1 MDFRNGIRDYYE
13 REKQVFD
20 ALDPNEFN
28 AALNALLRHYD
39 NEDTIYVIGNGG
51 SSATANHMV
60 CDFNKGVSLSLSKP
74 FRVVSLTDNIPS
86 VMAYGNDVGFEDV
99 FYLPLKQWL
108 KPSDMVIAISGSGNS
123 HNVIKAVTYAK
134 KIGAEILGL
143 EGYDGGKLKAI
154 ADINIHAKVNDMQI
168 AEDVH
173 MTFVHVAMQ
182 LLWKALMA
190 REGKEAIY
198 SINH

>member
-74 FRVVSLTDNIPS
+74 FHVVSLTDNIPS

>member
-1 MDFRNGIRDYYE
+1 MDFRNDIHDYYE

-20 ALDPNEFN
+20 ALDPESFN

-39 NEDTIYVIGNGG
+39 HEDTIYVIGNGG

-60 CDFNKGVSLSLSKP
+60 CDFNKGISMSLSKP
-74 FRVVSLTDNIPS
+74 FHVVSLTDNIPS

-108 KPSDMVIAISGSGNS
+108 KSTDMVIAISGSGNS
-123 HNVIKAVTYAK
+123 HNIIKAVTYAK
-134 KIGAEILGL
+134 SIGAEILGL
-143 EGYDGGKLKAI
+143 EGYDGGKLKGI

-182 LLWKALMA
+182 LLWKTLMA

-198 SINH
+198 KINQ

>member
-1 MDFRNGIRDYYE
+1 MDFRNGIHDYYE

-74 FRVVSLTDNIPS
+74 FHVVSLTDNIPS

-134 KIGAEILGL
+134 KIGVEILGL

>member
-39 NEDTIYVIGNGG
+39 REDTIYVIGNGG

-74 FRVVSLTDNIPS
+74 FHVVSLTDNIPS

-108 KPSDMVIAISGSGNS
+108 KPTDMVIAISGSGNS
-123 HNVIKAVTYAK
+123 HNIIKAVTYAK
-134 KIGAEILGL
+134 SIGAEILGL
-143 EGYDGGKLKAI
+143 EGYDGGKLKGI

-182 LLWKALMA
+182 LLWKTLMA
-190 REGKEAIY
+190 REGKAAVYE
-198 SINH
+198 INH

>member
-1 MDFRNGIRDYYE
+1 MDFRNDIHDYYE

-20 ALDPNEFN
+20 ALDPESFN

-39 NEDTIYVIGNGG
+39 REDTIYVIGNGG

-60 CDFNKGVSLSLSKP
+60 CDFNKGISMSLSKP
-74 FRVVSLTDNIPS
+74 FHVVSLTDNIPS

-108 KPSDMVIAISGSGNS
+108 KPTDMVIAISGSGNS
-123 HNVIKAVTYAK
+123 HNIIKAVAYAK
-134 KIGAEILGL
+134 SIGAEILGL
-143 EGYDGGKLKAI
+143 EGYDGGKLKGI

-182 LLWKALMA
+182 LLWKTLMA
-190 REGKEAIY
+190 REGKAAVYE
-198 SINH
+198 INH

>member
-28 AALNALLRHYD
+28 ASLNALLRHYD

-60 CDFNKGVSLSLSKP
+60 CDFNKGISLSLSKP
-74 FRVVSLTDNIPS
+74 FHVVSLTDNIPS

-182 LLWKALMA
+182 LLWKTLMA
-190 REGKEAIY
+190 REGKAAVYE
-198 SINH
+198 INH

>member
-60 CDFNKGVSLSLSKP
+60 CDFNKGISLSLSKP
-74 FRVVSLTDNIPS
+74 FHVVSLTDNLPS

>member
-1 MDFRNGIRDYYE
+1 MDFRNGIHDYYE

-74 FRVVSLTDNIPS
+74 FHVVSLTDNIPS

-168 AEDVH
+168 TEDVH

>member
-1 MDFRNGIRDYYE
+1 MDFRNGIHDYYE

-39 NEDTIYVIGNGG
+39 REDTIYVIGNGG

-74 FRVVSLTDNIPS
+74 FHVVSLTDNIPS

-108 KPSDMVIAISGSGNS
+108 KPTDMVIAISGSGNS
-123 HNVIKAVTYAK
+123 HNIIKAVTYAK
-134 KIGAEILGL
+134 SIGAEILGL
-143 EGYDGGKLKAI
+143 EGYDGGKLKGI

-182 LLWKALMA
+182 LLWKTLMA
-190 REGKEAIY
+190 REGKAAVYE
-198 SINH
+198 INH

>member
-1 MDFRNGIRDYYE
+1 MDFRNGIHDYYE

-74 FRVVSLTDNIPS
+74 FHVVSLTDNIPS

>member
-1 MDFRNGIRDYYE
+1 MDFRNGIHDYYE

-60 CDFNKGVSLSLSKP
+60 CDFNKGISLSLSKP
-74 FRVVSLTDNIPS
+74 FHVVSLTDNIPS

>member
-39 NEDTIYVIGNGG
+39 REDTIYVIGNGG

-74 FRVVSLTDNIPS
+74 FHVVSLTDNIPS

-108 KPSDMVIAISGSGNS
+108 KPTDMVIAISGSGNS
-123 HNVIKAVTYAK
+123 HNIIKAVAYAK
-134 KIGAEILGL
+134 SIGAEILGL
-143 EGYDGGKLKAI
+143 EGYDGGKLKGI

-182 LLWKALMA
+182 LLWKTLMA
-190 REGKEAIY
+190 REGKAAVYE
-198 SINH
+198 INH

>member
-74 FRVVSLTDNIPS
+74 FHVVSLTDNIPS

-182 LLWKALMA
+182 LLWKTLMA
-190 REGKEAIY
+190 REGKAAVYE
-198 SINH
+198 INH

>member
-74 FRVVSLTDNIPS
+74 FHVVSLTDNIPS

-99 FYLPLKQWL
+99 FYLPLK
-108 KPSDMVIAISGSGNS
+108 

-182 LLWKALMA
+182 LLWKTLMA
-190 REGKEAIY
+190 REGKAAVYE
-198 SINH
+198 INH

>member
-1 MDFRNGIRDYYE
+1 MDFRKDIQDYYE

-20 ALDPNEFN
+20 ALDPESFN

-39 NEDTIYVIGNGG
+39 REDTIYVIGNGG

-60 CDFNKGVSLSLSKP
+60 CDFNKGVSMSLSKP
-74 FRVVSLTDNIPS
+74 FHVVSLTDNIPS

-108 KPSDMVIAISGSGNS
+108 KPTDMVIAISGSGNS
-123 HNVIKAVTYAK
+123 HNIIKAVAYAK
-134 KIGAEILGL
+134 SIGAEILGL
-143 EGYDGGKLKAI
+143 EGYDGGKLKGI

-182 LLWKALMA
+182 LLWKTLMA
-190 REGKEAIY
+190 REGKAAVYE
-198 SINH
+198 INH

>member
-60 CDFNKGVSLSLSKP
+60 CDFNKGISLSLSKP
-74 FRVVSLTDNIPS
+74 FHVVSLTDNIPS

>member
-60 CDFNKGVSLSLSKP
+60 CDFNKGISLSLSKP
-74 FRVVSLTDNIPS
+74 FHVVSLTDNIPS

-182 LLWKALMA
+182 LLWKTLMA
-190 REGKEAIY
+190 REGKAAVYE
-198 SINH
+198 INH

>member
-1 MDFRNGIRDYYE
+1 MDFRNGIRAYYE

-39 NEDTIYVIGNGG
+39 REDTIYVIGNGG

-74 FRVVSLTDNIPS
+74 FHVVSLTDNIPS

-108 KPSDMVIAISGSGNS
+108 KPTDMVIAISGSGNS
-123 HNVIKAVTYAK
+123 HNIIKAVTYAK
-134 KIGAEILGL
+134 SIGAEILGL
-143 EGYDGGKLKAI
+143 EGYDGGKLKGI

-182 LLWKALMA
+182 LLWKTLMA
-190 REGKEAIY
+190 REGKAAVYE
-198 SINH
+198 INH

>member
-1 MDFRNGIRDYYE
+1 MDFRNGIHDYYE

-28 AALNALLRHYD
+28 TALNALLRHYD

-60 CDFNKGVSLSLSKP
+60 CDFNKGISLSLSKP
-74 FRVVSLTDNIPS
+74 FHVVSLTDNIPS

>member
-1 MDFRNGIRDYYE
+1 MDFRKDIQDYYE

-20 ALDPNEFN
+20 ALDPESFN

-39 NEDTIYVIGNGG
+39 REDTIYVIGNGG

-60 CDFNKGVSLSLSKP
+60 CDFNKGVSMSLSKP
-74 FRVVSLTDNIPS
+74 FHVVSLTDNIPS

-108 KPSDMVIAISGSGNS
+108 KPTDMVIAISGSGNS
-123 HNVIKAVTYAK
+123 HNIIKAVTYAK
-134 KIGAEILGL
+134 SIGAEILGL
-143 EGYDGGKLKAI
+143 EGYDGGKLKGI

-182 LLWKALMA
+182 LLWKTLMA
-190 REGKEAIY
+190 REGKAAVYE
-198 SINH
+198 INH

>member
-74 FRVVSLTDNIPS
+74 FHVVSLTDNIPS

-143 EGYDGGKLKAI
+143 EGYGGGKLKAI

>member
-1 MDFRNGIRDYYE
+1 MDFRNGIHDYYE

-74 FRVVSLTDNIPS
+74 FHVVSLTDNIPS

-182 LLWKALMA
+182 LLWKALMT

>member
-1 MDFRNGIRDYYE
+1 MDFRNEIRDYYE

-20 ALDPNEFN
+20 ALDPESFN

-39 NEDTIYVIGNGG
+39 REDTIYVIGNGG

-74 FRVVSLTDNIPS
+74 FHVVSLTDNIPS
-86 VMAYGNDVGFEDV
+86 VMAYGNDIGFEDV

-108 KPSDMVIAISGSGNS
+108 KPTDMVIAISGSGNS
-123 HNVIKAVTYAK
+123 HNIIKAVTYAK
-134 KIGAEILGL
+134 SVGAEILGL
-143 EGYDGGKLKAI
+143 EGYDGGKLKNI
-154 ADINIHAKVNDMQI
+154 ADINIHAKVDDMQI
-168 AEDVH
+168 AEDIH

-182 LLWKALMA
+182 LLWKTLMA
-190 REGKEAIY
+190 REGKTAVY
-198 SINH
+198 QINH

>member
-28 AALNALLRHYD
+28 TALNALLRHYD

-60 CDFNKGVSLSLSKP
+60 CDFNKGISLSLSKP
-74 FRVVSLTDNIPS
+74 FHVVSLTDNIPS